1 MRKRYKVNKKRL
13 TVFLI
18 LIISIVVLIG
28 LNIKE
33 NLNSISTAIDEK
45 NAGSTMI
52 IDEKEKLGLAN
63 NNTNSIGN
71 ERYIYISDL
80 EYITANNWS
89 YNGWSGHS
97 IQKDKNPEGGTIKL
111 NVDGKPKI
119 YLKGMGIHATGQVT
133 YDISSYSNKYTRFIA
148 KVGVDASRT
157 TSSSLWIRISTSTD
171 GENWRELQKT
181 SLLTYGS
188 NGVDVDVEI
197 KGATYLRIYVDAN
210 GGNTADHGVIANAKI
225 VTEDYNEET
234 EGLVG
239 YDKIHKIE
247 YYDNILKEHNAEYN
261 MNNNYRLILE
271 REFVRKIGY
280 DEIQAVASIYPE
292 SKATLDWILDE
303 SNPSVLEQCIQVGEL
318 REGLSFFNVISSLY
332 NIYKEELKT
341 ENGYVYQKMIIS
353 IAAGYTTD
361 AVASPLSFSL
371 MTPTYDVQERFRLM
385 KQLFDTN
392 QFERPSEF
400 KELPVELMRSVM
412 NDAVRNDELLWLN
425 AYSQTKGANKLNC
438 HAYMSYVS
446 PNYNR
451 DIFFAE
457 ENKSKYS
464 NKYNL
469 ETYNV
474 PYGDGRTQR
483 YWMALEAGGICWN
496 ISRMAQ
502 SVCRVNGIPSY
513 GAYQPGHEPYF
524 IYSTKNGKGIWQIN
538 YNIGGWGICSTTW
551 GGTGRYRLPLDWANK
566 YFTDQAVGG
575 SKGGT
580 SSGYIVLAQAN
591 LNDYANY
598 QKSVGYNLLANSYTD
613 EQSKLEAYNKAL
625 EVQKLNLDTYDSMI
639 NLYKAMGEAATSED
653 WYQLAKKVID
663 AYTYY
668 PPASYDL
675 IQVIKPH
682 ITNVDKRFEIEQQ
695 LQSSL
700 EQASR
705 ATSKE
710 SIQDVAVREIASA
723 LLGKPKA
730 ELATFSF
737 DGANAGKI
745 VLDKSYDEYDFV
757 LYYSLDGGV
766 TYSEGTQNHIIP
778 LTKEEIVSITAKND
792 IKIKMSGTD
801 QVYTIDILDNPMA
814 VEVYGNDLEN
824 RVVGANL
831 DMEWR
836 YAGVEEWTSYE
847 EESPVLTGDVTVS
860 VRLKATGRKV
870 SGAIKTFTF
879 TKDNQPENRKY
890 VQVSHVHIKEAGSQ
904 VNSATNAIDGNY
916 NTYWRSG
923 SDNRYI
929 VFEFDKPIYLSAVE
943 FVPGPGSGTQSGR
956 IYSGTIINEDNKTQ
970 YFRSG
975 PLYYTS
981 DDKTIA
987 QAIKDSQMVTTSFT
1001 NPVQRIRITFS
1012 ATDYATARAINFYQD
1027 LTKVPGPTA
1036 GVAYSTQEPTNG
1048 NVVARL
1054 INKSSENVE
1063 ITNNNGSDTYTFTEN
1078 GEFKFEFIDRETNKR
1093 GSAIAR
1099 VNWIDREAPTAT
1111 IEYSTRTSTNG
1122 AVIATL
1128 KPSEDITVTSID
1140 KYRLDANGNIIDAGG
1155 NILSDLS
1162 VDDEGNVKDKGGYIM
1177 GNVNPFLHRFNVN
1190 GSYTFEFVDKAGNK
1204 GSATA
1209 TVDWID
1215 QTAPRAT
1222 VFYDIMKKT
1231 NQNVTAR
1238 LEFDKENVTI
1248 TNNNGKNSYTF
1259 TENGEFTFYFVDE
1272 AGNQSS
1278 EKVVVTWIDK
1288 EPPTADVE
1296 YSTTEKTENPV
1307 IAKLVN
1313 PSKEITIINNDGKD
1327 SYTFTENGI
1336 FKFIIEDQ
1344 LGNRNEILAEV
1355 DWIGKEP
1362 PIEEDKEDEKEEDK
1376 EDNKITSDVYEIQD
1390 NIIRKIPINL
1400 EASKFMKNIQAKKD
1414 IVIKDKKGN
1423 VVSEKTKIGTGMKA
1437 HIGENAYTIVVT
1449 ADIDGNGILTITDL
1463 AKMCLHYIEE
1473 EILKNEYFEAA
1484 DIDGNGKITIK
1495 DLAKIQLLLI
1505 E

>member
-13 TVFLI
+13 FVIVIAIMSILI
-18 LIISIVVLIG
+18 LIG
-28 LNIKE
+28 FNIKNNQNSVGTTIAKKSAVSTTFTDGQE
-33 NLNSISTAIDEK
+33 SISNNSTRIGDEK
-45 NAGSTMI
+45 
-52 IDEKEKLGLAN
+52 
-63 NNTNSIGN
+63 
-71 ERYIYISDL
+71 YIYISDL

-89 YNGWSGHS
+89 YNGWTGHT

-157 TSSSLWIRISTSTD
+157 SSSSLWIRISTSTD

-181 SLLTYGS
+181 SLLTFGS

-197 KGATYLRIYVDAN
+197 TGATFLRIYVDAN
-210 GGNTADHGVIANAKI
+210 GSNAADHGVIANAKI
-225 VTEDYNEET
+225 VTEDFNEEID
-234 EGLVG
+234 GIGG
-239 YDKIHKIE
+239 YDKVHKIE
-247 YYDNILKEHNAEYN
+247 YYDNILNQHDAQYN
-261 MNNNYRLILE
+261 MDNNYRLILE
-271 REFVRKIGY
+271 REFVRKIGF
-280 DEIQAVASIYPE
+280 DEIQSVASIYPE
-292 SKATLDWILDE
+292 SRETLDWILDE
-303 SNPSVLEQCIQVGEL
+303 SNSSVLEQCIQVGEV

-332 NIYKEELKT
+332 NIYKDELKT

-371 MTPTYDVQERFRLM
+371 MYPDYDVIERFRLM
-385 KQLFDTN
+385 KELFDTN
-392 QFERPSEF
+392 KFERPDEF
-400 KELPVELMRSVM
+400 KGLPVELMRSVM
-412 NDAVRNDELLWLN
+412 NDAVRNDEVIWLN
-425 AYSQTKGANKLNC
+425 AYSQTKGADKLNC
-438 HAYMSYVS
+438 HAYMSYRS
-446 PNYNR
+446 PHYNR
-451 DIFFAE
+451 DEFFAE
-457 ENKSKYS
+457 GNRDKYS
-464 NKYNL
+464 SKYNL
-469 ETYNV
+469 STYNV

-496 ISRMAQ
+496 ISRMGQ

-524 IYSTKNGKGIWQIN
+524 VYSTRNGKGVWQIN

-551 GGTGRYRLPLDWANK
+551 GGTGKYHLPLDWANK
-566 YFTDQAVGG
+566 YFTDQAVSG

-591 LNDYANY
+591 LNDYDNY

-613 EQSKLEAYNKAL
+613 EQSKLESYNKAL
-625 EVQKLNLDTYDSMI
+625 EVQKLNLDTYDSII
-639 NLYKAMGEAATSED
+639 NLYKEMGEEATSDD
-653 WYQLAKKVID
+653 WYELAKKVLD

-675 IQVIKPH
+675 IQVIKSH
-682 ITNVDKRFEIEQQ
+682 ITNLDKRFEIEQQ

-700 EQASR
+700 EQASKV
-705 ATSKE
+705 TSKE

-745 VLDKSYDEYDFV
+745 VLDKSYNDYDFV

-766 TYSEGTQNHIIP
+766 TYSEGTQNHVIP
-778 LTKEEIVSITAKND
+778 LTKEELNSITAKND
-792 IKIKMSGTD
+792 IKIKMSGTE
-801 QVYTIDILDNPMA
+801 QVFTIDILDNPMA

-831 DMEWR
+831 DMEWH
-836 YAGVEEWTSYE
+836 YAGDEEWISYE
-847 EESPVLTGDVTVS
+847 QESPVLTGNVTVS
-860 VRLKATGRKV
+860 VRLKATGKKV
-870 SGAIKTFTF
+870 AGTIRTFTF
-879 TKDNQPENRKY
+879 TKDNQPDNRKY
-890 VQVSHVHIKEAGSQ
+890 IPVSHIHIKSAGSQ
-904 VNSATNAIDGNY
+904 ANPATNAIDGNY
-916 NTYWRSG
+916 NTYWKSG
-923 SDNRYI
+923 SSDRYI

-956 IYSGTIINEDNKTQ
+956 IYSGTVINEDNKMQ
-970 YFRSG
+970 SFRSG

-987 QAIKDSQMVTTSFT
+987 QAIADKQIFATPFT

-1027 LTKVPGPTA
+1027 LTKVPRPTA
-1036 GVAYSTQEPTNG
+1036 GIAYSTQEPTNG
-1048 NVVARL
+1048 NVVVRL
-1054 INKSSENVE
+1054 VNKSSESVE

-1078 GEFKFEFIDRETNKR
+1078 GEFTFEFIDRETNKT

-1099 VNWIDREAPTAT
+1099 VDWIDRQAPTAT
-1111 IEYSTRTSTNG
+1111 IEYSTETLTNG

-1128 KPSEDITVTSID
+1128 KPSEEVTVTSID
-1140 KYRLDANGNIIDAGG
+1140 KYRLDENGNIIDASG
-1155 NILSDLS
+1155 NILADLH
-1162 VDDEGNVKDKGGYIM
+1162 VDEEGNVKDANEYIM

-1190 GSYTFEFVDKAGNK
+1190 GSYTFEFVDKAGNT
-1204 GSATA
+1204 GSVTA

-1215 QTAPRAT
+1215 QVAPKAT

-1248 TNNNGKNSYTF
+1248 TNNDGKDSYTF

-1288 EPPTADVE
+1288 EPPTADIE
-1296 YSTTEKTENPV
+1296 YSTRDKTKDPV
-1307 IAKLVN
+1307 TATLIN
-1313 PSKEITIINNDGKD
+1313 PSKEITIINNEG
-1327 SYTFTENGI
+1327 SNTYTFIENGI

-1344 LGNRNEILAEV
+1344 LGNRNEIIAEV
-1355 DWIGKEP
+1355 DWIGEEP
-1362 PIEEDKEDEKEEDK
+1362 PIEEDKEDDE
-1376 EDNKITSDVYEIQD
+1376 ITSDIYEIQD
-1390 NIIRKIPINL
+1390 NVIRKIPINL
-1400 EASKFMKNIQAKKD
+1400 NIRDFMNNIQVKKD
-1414 IVIKDKKGN
+1414 VVIKDKQGN
-1423 VVSEKTKIGTGMKA
+1423 IIPETSKIGTGMKA
-1437 HIGENAYTIVVT
+1437 HIGKNAYTMIVT

-1463 AKMCLHYIEE
+1463 AKICLHYIDEE
-1473 EILKNEYFEAA
+1473 TLKDEYFEAA
-1484 DIDGNGKITIK
+1484 DLDGNGKITIS

-1505 E
+1505 KN